1 MVGRALWNSGGRAV
15 PLRLTLREGKQ
26 NLEPNRVRIYSGPH
40 PDLLRDYGTRPDLA
54 GMEGTLCL
62 RRDGT

>member
-1 MVGRALWNSGGRAV
+1 MGRALWNTGGRAV
-15 PLRLTLREGKQ
+15 PQRLTLREGNQ
-26 NLEPNRVRIYSGPH
+26 NLEPNRVRIYSGSH
-40 PDLLRDYGTRPDLA
+40 PDLLRVYGTRPDLA